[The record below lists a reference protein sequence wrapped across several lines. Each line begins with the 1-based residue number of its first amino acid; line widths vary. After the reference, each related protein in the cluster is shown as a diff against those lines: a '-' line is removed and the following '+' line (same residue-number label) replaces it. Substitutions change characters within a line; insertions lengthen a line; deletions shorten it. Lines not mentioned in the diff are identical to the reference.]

1 MPAQVHTLPSCVMG
15 HKLKLTN
22 GGTLSSASVQVTT
35 SLVSTLSHALVDKPT
50 Q

>member
-1 MPAQVHTLPSCVMG
+1 MPVQVPTLPGCVMG

-22 GGTLSSASVQVTT
+22 GGTLPSASVQVIT
-35 SLVSTLSHALVDKPT
+35 SLVSTASHALVDKPT